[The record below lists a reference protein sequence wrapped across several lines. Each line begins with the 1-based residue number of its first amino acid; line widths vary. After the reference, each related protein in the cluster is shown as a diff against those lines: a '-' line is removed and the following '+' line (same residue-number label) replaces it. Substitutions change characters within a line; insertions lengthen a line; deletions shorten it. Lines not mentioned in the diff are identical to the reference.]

1 MKGSSVLGVKKR
13 RGKMNEIFVS
23 IRMCLMNG

>member
-13 RGKMNEIFVS
+13 RVKMNEIFVS
-23 IRMCLMNG
+23 IRMSLMNG